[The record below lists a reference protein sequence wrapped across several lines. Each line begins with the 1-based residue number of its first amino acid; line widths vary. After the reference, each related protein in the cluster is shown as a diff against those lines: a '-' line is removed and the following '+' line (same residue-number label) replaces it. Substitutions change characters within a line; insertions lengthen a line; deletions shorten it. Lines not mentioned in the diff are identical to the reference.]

1 MKEFRRRN
9 FTSYS
14 CYPELEGIRR
24 EKGNRGAWKREGE
37 HARPSRALLLFDRP
51 KGSKLDRE
59 KRRVKRLQAH
69 SLSNDVFERRMS
81 TGSGLFALSPKIS
94 GKSSV

>member
-1 MKEFRRRN
+1 M
-9 FTSYS
+9 
-14 CYPELEGIRR
+14 RR
-24 EKGNRGAWKREGE
+24 EKGNRGAWRREGE

-51 KGSKLDRE
+51 RGSKLDRE
-59 KRRVKRLQAH
+59 KRWVKRLQGH

>member
-1 MKEFRRRN
+1 MRGR
-9 FTSYS
+9 
-14 CYPELEGIRR
+14 G
-24 EKGNRGAWKREGE
+24 KGNT
-37 HARPSRALLLFDRP
+37 RPSRALLLFDRP
-51 KGSKLDRE
+51 RGSKLDRE

-81 TGSGLFALSPKIS
+81 TERGLSPLSPKIS